1 MADDQVPSG
10 RESPGPSGRGADRIA
25 FGLILAVICLVGLVG
40 VLLVES
46 LFELIGVTL
55 GEARDGVGFRGAFL
69 VSVPTSFTV
78 ILFFAL
84 IAGDGLV
91 GELGMMLF
99 GFLFLILFFTG
110 AIALVL

>member
-25 FGLILAVICLVGLVG
+25 FGLILAVICLVGLG
-40 VLLVES
+40 AVLLVES
-46 LFELIGVTL
+46 LFDLIGVAL
-55 GEARDGVGFRGAFL
+55 GAAQDGVGFRAAFL
-69 VSVPTSFTV
+69 VSVPIGFGV
-78 ILFFAL
+78 ILIFAL

-91 GELGMMLF
+91 GELGMMLV
-99 GFLFLILFFTG
+99 GFLVLVFFFTG